1 MNIQFC
7 LRLGLIIFVFIH
19 GISASAKNTELKV
32 DKFDKKE
39 VFTQAENTFKNVMET
54 LLSKYID
61 KNLTKEEL
69 YMAATQGMLNSL
81 NKDNK
86 EWNKLLSPNEYKNLQ
101 IDLSGK
107 VTGIGAE
114 MKFDEQTG
122 YATILRTI
130 TNSAAEKAGIK
141 VDDQI
146 LSVNGEKFK
155 GRTFPELVAAIRGE
169 VGKTVELKVLRED
182 KIVNFNINRE
192 VVPWSTISLEKL
204 DRDTGFLT
212 IGFFNEDTPAK
223 VQDKISEINK
233 ANYKNLIVDLRDNS
247 GGAFDP
253 ALKTTEL
260 FLSKGAV
267 MLKTLDRSGKTEEYK
282 STKGMLNNS
291 IKIFVLVDK
300 NTSSSAEFF
309 TSALKENRQ
318 AKIIGEKTFGKWTA
332 QMVETLPN
340 QYAIKYTVK
349 QFLTPEGKSFQDIGL
364 KPDIEVPLTSKSTVR
379 EIKLK
384 YSIGKRAEF
393 DSQLKVAIEL
403 TKNLN

>member
-1 MNIQFC
+1 MKKKIYIQ
-7 LRLGLIIFVFIH
+7 LIFTGFLFVC
-19 GISASAKNTELKV
+19 GSLASAKTI
-32 DKFDKKE
+32 DKKE
-39 VFTQAENTFKNVMET
+39 TFTQGEDTFKNVMDT

-61 KNLTKEEL
+61 KSITKEEL

-81 NKDNK
+81 NKDDK

-101 IDLSGK
+101 VDLSGK

-122 YATILRTI
+122 YATILRTVS
-130 TNSAAEKAGIK
+130 NSAAEKAGLKI
-141 VDDQI
+141 DDQI

-155 GRTFPELVAAIRGE
+155 GRTFPELVLAIRGE
-169 VGKTVELKVLRED
+169 VGKAVELKILRED
-182 KIVNFNINRE
+182 KIVTFNIKRE
-192 VVPWSTISLEKL
+192 IVPWSSISLEKV
-204 DRDTGFLT
+204 DTQTALLT
-212 IGFFNEDTPAK
+212 IGFFNEDTPVK
-223 VQDKISEINK
+223 VEEKISEINN
-233 ANYKNLIVDLRDNS
+233 ANYKNLIIDLRDNS

-260 FLSKGAV
+260 FLSKGTI
-267 MLKTLDRSGKTEEYK
+267 MLKTQDRNGKLEEHK
-282 STKGMLNNS
+282 STKGLLNTN

-309 TSALKENRQ
+309 TASMKENRQ

-340 QYAIKYTVK
+340 HYAIKYTVK
-349 QFLTPEGKSFQDIGL
+349 QFLTSEGKNYQDVGF
-364 KPDIEVPLTSKSTVR
+364 KPDLEVPLSSKSPAR
-379 EIKLK
+379 ELKLK
-384 YSIGKRAEF
+384 YSVAKRADF
-393 DSQLKVAIEL
+393 DSQLNAAIEL